1 MCGRK
6 PAPTRRKVLTG
17 KRALN
22 ADEPR
27 PEPSIPDCP
36 GHLNEIA
43 RGEWNRQ
50 AAELAPPRVLTAL
63 DRTALATYCN
73 AYGPRVEATNKY
85 RVMVKS
91 PRGFPM
97 QSPCVALANR
107 QAEIM
112 MRVAGEFGFTTASR
126 SRIRVEPE
134 EEPDLFGSS

>member
-1 MCGRK
+1 MTAAPRRGIGGRFLAGGFALTAPCPPCVAAIFSGTLFFSVHS
-6 PAPTRRKVLTG
+6 PA
-17 KRALN
+17 
-22 ADEPR
+22 
-27 PEPSIPDCP
+27 
-36 GHLNEIA
+36 
-43 RGEWNRQ
+43 
-50 AAELAPPRVLTAL
+50 RVLTAL